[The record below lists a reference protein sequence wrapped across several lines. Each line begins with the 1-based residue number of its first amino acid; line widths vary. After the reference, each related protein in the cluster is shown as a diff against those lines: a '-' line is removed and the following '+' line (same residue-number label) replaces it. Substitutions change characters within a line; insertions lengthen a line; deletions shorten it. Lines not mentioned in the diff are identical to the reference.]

1 MPLGVE
7 GEEPELPGLAKGIP
21 FLPRRKGL
29 RMVISAAIVI
39 LCFLFLGYRLYRNW
53 PLLTSYSWDIRFIP
67 LTLSFVVYT
76 LELGLATLGWN
87 SITARLAG
95 LSDLRKNLRIYWT
108 ANLGK
113 LLPGTVWYIAG
124 RAYLYEQEG
133 IAKAVTA
140 MNSLL
145 ELVLLVLAGAVV
157 SLSFLPFLATP
168 QWLKNPLIL
177 VAIIALGLLLVH
189 PWTIS
194 AIWRRVGR
202 AERPKS
208 LRWRDTL
215 TWLAIYAGVW
225 VGGGLVLYGAINA
238 FYPLPPT
245 YLPQVIG
252 VWALSELTTYVS
264 LVSPSGLGI
273 REVALS
279 VLLGYYVPAPIAV
292 VVALAVRMGLIVYE
306 AFWAVVAL
314 RLYSAPHGRG

>member
-1 MPLGVE
+1 MPLAVK
-7 GEEPELPGLAKGIP
+7 GEKPGLHGIAKGIMV
-21 FLPRRKGL
+21 FPRRKGL
-29 RMVISAAIVI
+29 RMVISAAIII

-53 PLLTSYSWDIRFIP
+53 ALLTSYSWEIHFIP
-67 LTLSFVVYT
+67 LILSFVVYT
-76 LELGLATLGWN
+76 LELSLATLGWS

-95 LSDLRKNLRIYWT
+95 LSDLHKNLKIYWA

-124 RAYLYEQEG
+124 RVYLYEQEG
-133 IAKAVTA
+133 VAKAVTA

-157 SLSFLPFLATP
+157 SLSFLPLLSTP
-168 QWLKNPLIL
+168 QWLKNPLVL
-177 VAIIALGLLLVH
+177 VAIVPLGLLLVH
-189 PWTIS
+189 PWTIGGL
-194 AIWRRVGR
+194 WRRVGR
-202 AERPKS
+202 AEMPES

-225 VGGGLVLYGAINA
+225 MGGGLVLYWAINA
-238 FYPLPPT
+238 FYTLPLT

-252 VWALSELTTYVS
+252 VWALSELTTYIS

-279 VLLGYYVPAPIAV
+279 VLLGYYVPVPIAV
-292 VVALAVRMGLIVYE
+292 VVALAVRIGL
-306 AFWAVVAL
+306 
-314 RLYSAPHGRG
+314 